1 MPRDQLHPGS
11 LSLSRWGGKKR
22 DPGNEVE
29 PVLSGLFI
37 FSNIKNAAG
46 NIAGTLPDDFG
57 SGSDENKNMYRE
69 SE

>member
-1 MPRDQLHPGS
+1 MVQPFHVVLSSQLVTAE
-11 LSLSRWGGKKR
+11 RQ
-22 DPGNEVE
+22 
-29 PVLSGLFI
+29 PVLFGLFI